1 MGLDCIRL
9 GANGVALVR
18 PEDGG
23 GLGQI
28 ELLPDDA
35 SVDVDTEVEDEYD
48 DEDSDDDN
56 DDDDDDA
63 DYF

>member
-23 GLGQI
+23 GLGQV
-28 ELLPDDA
+28 EFLPDTD
-35 SVDVDTEVEDEYD
+35 DDTDDDYDE
-48 DEDSDDDN
+48 DN
-56 DDDDDDA
+56 DDTDDDDYD
-63 DYF
+63 DY